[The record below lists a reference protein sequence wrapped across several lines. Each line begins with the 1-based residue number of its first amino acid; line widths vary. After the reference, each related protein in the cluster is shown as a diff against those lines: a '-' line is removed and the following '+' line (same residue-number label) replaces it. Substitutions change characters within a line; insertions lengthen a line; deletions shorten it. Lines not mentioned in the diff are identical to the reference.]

1 MAWGCWI
8 ERSVLAQESEKARE
22 LFVLRHLNYPSSSL
36 PEAQRANCDDVPNHR
51 PLTPLNAIPPTPQLS
66 QSDALEQVL

>member
-1 MAWGCWI
+1 MAWDCWI
-8 ERSVLAQESEKARE
+8 ERSVVAHESEKARQ
-22 LFVLRHLNYPSSSL
+22 LFVLRHLNYPSSL

>member
-1 MAWGCWI
+1 
-8 ERSVLAQESEKARE
+8 
-22 LFVLRHLNYPSSSL
+22 
-36 PEAQRANCDDVPNHR
+36 VPNHR